1 MTTTFRVEITASGY
15 IIHFRDS
22 DNYYWRYVSE
32 TTEFFYRLS
41 PHHDWQTACYVPGCS
56 CASSFPIQDI
66 IRDVVAM
73 GNISLMASM
82 FDDRMVELEARMR
95 ADEESI
101 LLDNELIRQEGIRA
115 ENQRLASIYIY

>member
-15 IIHFRDS
+15 IIHFRDTEK
-22 DNYYWRYVSE
+22 YHWRYVSA

-41 PHHDWQTACYVPGCS
+41 PDHDWQTACDVHGCS
-56 CASSFPIQDI
+56 CANSFPIQDI

-73 GNISLMASM
+73 GDISLMALM
-82 FDDRMVELEARMR
+82 FDDRIFELEARMR

-101 LLDNELIRQEGIRA
+101 LQDRERIRQEDIRA